1 MARHRRENRSL
12 FPDKETIAK
21 ITARTTVEARWQ
33 SLDLRVTHEEDREDE
48 DDRDKTRPGLNPG
61 VEARCTCGEA
71 NLTAHFP
78 LLDDANGNG
87 RNGSRTDPNG
97 SIPTVPKATVRAE
110 VRRADGCNHPALVR
124 AVASAIRSVAG
135 RPDGDTNTIDKP
147 SPSVQKSGGG
157 RRDRTRARPEWTCD
171 ATLRFIDGVRVRAH
185 DGDRG
190 VCGEWR
196 ARRWELSEDDAP
208 LFGSYVDDDDVNEN
222 ENGDDDVNEN
232 ENENE
237 SDDKRGGGFSH
248 KPFPPASW
256 ADEGT
261 KRSKKNTPDEK
272 APDEKAPDETRRDE
286 KSIR

>member
-1 MARHRRENRSL
+1 MAHHRRKNRSL

-21 ITARTTVEARWQ
+21 ITARTTVEARWR

-135 RPDGDTNTIDKP
+135 RPDDDTNTIDKP
-147 SPSVQKSGGG
+147 FPSVQKSGG
-157 RRDRTRARPEWTCD
+157 RRRNRTRAASRVDVRRHAAIHRRRPGQG
-171 ATLRFIDGVRVRAH
+171 ARRGPRRVRRVARSAM
-185 DGDRG
+185 GAQRG
-190 VCGEWR
+190 
-196 ARRWELSEDDAP
+196 RR
-208 LFGSYVDDDDVNEN
+208 
-222 ENGDDDVNEN
+222 
-232 ENENE
+232 
-237 SDDKRGGGFSH
+237 
-248 KPFPPASW
+248 PAV
-256 ADEGT
+256 
-261 KRSKKNTPDEK
+261 RLL
-272 APDEKAPDETRRDE
+272 RRRRRR
-286 KSIR
+286 K